1 MPTTRLDLLSLLPD
15 ELETLARR
23 LGADRYRGRQLAAW
37 LFKKGIYDLTL
48 MSNLPKEFRS
58 RLAEETFIGV
68 PEAERIT
75 PSQDGSQ
82 KFVLRLLD
90 GARIQSVLMPDRDR
104 LTLCL
109 STQVGCGF
117 ACAFCFTGTMG
128 LDRNLTA
135 GEMVGQL
142 AAVRSALPP
151 ETRVT
156 HLVFMG
162 MGEPLA
168 NYDATVRALRL
179 LTHPGAFG
187 YSPRR
192 ITVSTVGLV
201 SGIQK
206 LAKENLRVNLAIS
219 LHATTDAVR
228 GELMPV
234 NRSWSLEDLLA
245 ACRRFPLPVRQRMTF
260 EYVLLDGV
268 NDSPEDARRLTRL
281 LRGIRA
287 KVNLIPFNDWE
298 ASGFRRPPL
307 QRILAFQALLL
318 EHGITATVRWSKG
331 EDIGAACGQ
340 LKEPGFR
347 ERVPA

>member
-1 MPTTRLDLLSLLPD
+1 MNRLDLLSLLPD

-23 LGADRYRGRQLAAW
+23 LGADAYRGRQLAVW
-37 LFKKGIYDLTL
+37 LFKKGVFDFQA
-48 MSNLPKEFRS
+48 MSNLPREFRA
-58 RLAEETFIGV
+58 RLTEEAVIGV
-68 PEAERIT
+68 PPVESVTR
-75 PSQDGSQ
+75 SQDGSQ
-82 KFVLRLLD
+82 KFVLRLAD
-90 GARIQSVLMPDRDR
+90 GSRVQSVLMPDRDR

-128 LDRNLTA
+128 LVRNLTV
-135 GEMVGQL
+135 GEIVGQL
-142 AAVRSALPP
+142 AAVRQTLPP
-151 ETRVT
+151 DTPIT

-168 NYDATVRALRL
+168 NYDATVKALRL
-179 LTHPGAFG
+179 LTHPVAFG

-201 SGIQK
+201 SGIKK
-206 LAKENLRVNLAIS
+206 LAKENLKVNLAIS
-219 LHATTDAVR
+219 LHATTDEVR
-228 GELMPV
+228 GRLMPV
-234 NRSWSLEDLLA
+234 NKSWSLEDLLA
-245 ACRRFPLPVRQRMTF
+245 ACRRFPLPMRQRMTF

-268 NDSPEDARRLTRL
+268 NDSPEDAILLTRL
-281 LRGIRA
+281 LKGIRA

-298 ASGFRRPPL
+298 GSGLRRPSL
-307 QRILAFQALLL
+307 QRILAFQAILQ

-340 LKEPGFR
+340 LKEPGLK
-347 ERVPA
+347 EKVPA